1 MIETFQKAVAE
12 YGMVTTLLLGMVAG
26 MGYIIWKRLLQQPK
40 TNGKRSTYTD
50 KTSSIMQ
57 AIQSHADASA
67 EGMSHLKDTIN
78 IGNKELR
85 TIIDENAKEGRHLID
100 ETAKESRHISESL
113 RDDLDDTRREL
124 KGDIKSVSDD
134 VKSEVQ
140 TRRMDVISLHQKI
153 DSDKNRK

>member
-1 MIETFQKAVAE
+1 MIDTFQKAVAE

-26 MGYIIWKRLLQQPK
+26 MGYIIYKRLLQQPK
-40 TNGKRSTYTD
+40 TNGKSSASAD
-50 KTSSIMQ
+50 KTNSIMQ
-57 AIQSHADASA
+57 AISTGD
-67 EGMSHLKDTIN
+67 KD
-78 IGNKELR
+78 LR
-85 TIIDENAKEGRHLID
+85 TVIDENAKENRHL
-100 ETAKESRHISESL
+100 SESL

-153 DSDKNRK
+153 DADKKRK

>member
-12 YGMVTTLLLGMVAG
+12 YGLATTLLLAMVAG
-26 MGYIIWKRLLQQPK
+26 MGYIIYKRLLQQPK
-40 TNGKRSTYTD
+40 TNGKSSASAD
-50 KTSSIMQ
+50 KTNSIMQ
-57 AIQSHADASA
+57 AISTGD
-67 EGMSHLKDTIN
+67 KD
-78 IGNKELR
+78 LR
-85 TIIDENAKEGRHLID
+85 TVIDENAKENRHL
-100 ETAKESRHISESL
+100 SESL

-153 DSDKNRK
+153 DSDKKRK

>member
-1 MIETFQKAVAE
+1 MVETFQKAVAE
-12 YGMVTTLLLGMVAG
+12 YGMVTTLLLAMVAG

-40 TNGKRSTYTD
+40 TNGKRSASAD
-50 KTSSIMQ
+50 KTNSIMQ
-57 AIQSHADASA
+57 AISTGD
-67 EGMSHLKDTIN
+67 KD
-78 IGNKELR
+78 LR
-85 TIIDENAKEGRHLID
+85 TVIDENAKEGRHL
-100 ETAKESRHISESL
+100 SESL

-153 DSDKNRK
+153 DADKKRK

>member
-1 MIETFQKAVAE
+1 MVETFQTAVAE
-12 YGMVTTLLLGMVAG
+12 YGMVTTLLLAMVAG

-40 TNGKRSTYTD
+40 TNGKRSTSVD
-50 KTSSIMQ
+50 KTNSIMQ
-57 AIQSHADASA
+57 AISTGD
-67 EGMSHLKDTIN
+67 KD
-78 IGNKELR
+78 LR
-85 TIIDENAKEGRHLID
+85 TVIDENAKEGRHL
-100 ETAKESRHISESL
+100 SESL

-153 DSDKNRK
+153 DADKKRK

>member
-1 MIETFQKAVAE
+1 MIDESFFQSAVAE
-12 YGMVTTLLLGMVAG
+12 YGLATTLLLAMVAG

-40 TNGKRSTYTD
+40 TNGKSSASAD
-50 KTSSIMQ
+50 KTNSIMQ
-57 AIQSHADASA
+57 AISTGD
-67 EGMSHLKDTIN
+67 KD
-78 IGNKELR
+78 LR
-85 TIIDENAKEGRHLID
+85 TVIDENAKENRHL
-100 ETAKESRHISESL
+100 SESL

-153 DSDKNRK
+153 DADKKRK

>member
-1 MIETFQKAVAE
+1 MVETFQTAVAE
-12 YGMVTTLLLGMVAG
+12 YGMVTTLLLAMVAG

-40 TNGKRSTYTD
+40 TNGKRSTSAD
-50 KTSSIMQ
+50 KTNSIMQ
-57 AIQSHADASA
+57 AISTGD
-67 EGMSHLKDTIN
+67 KD
-78 IGNKELR
+78 LR
-85 TIIDENAKEGRHLID
+85 TVIDENAKEGRHL
-100 ETAKESRHISESL
+100 SESL

-153 DSDKNRK
+153 DADKKRK

>member
-1 MIETFQKAVAE
+1 MVETFQTAVAE
-12 YGMVTTLLLGMVAG
+12 YGMVTTLLLAMVAG

-40 TNGKRSTYTD
+40 TNGKRSASAD
-50 KTSSIMQ
+50 KTNSIMQ
-57 AIQSHADASA
+57 AISTGD
-67 EGMSHLKDTIN
+67 KD
-78 IGNKELR
+78 LR
-85 TIIDENAKEGRHLID
+85 TVIDENAKEGRHL
-100 ETAKESRHISESL
+100 SESL

-153 DSDKNRK
+153 DSDKKRK

>member
-1 MIETFQKAVAE
+1 MVETFQTAVAE
-12 YGMVTTLLLGMVAG
+12 YGMVTTLLLAMVAG

-40 TNGKRSTYTD
+40 TNGKRSASAD
-50 KTSSIMQ
+50 KTNSIMQ
-57 AIQSHADASA
+57 AISTGD
-67 EGMSHLKDTIN
+67 KD
-78 IGNKELR
+78 LR
-85 TIIDENAKEGRHLID
+85 TVIDENAKEGRHL
-100 ETAKESRHISESL
+100 SESL

-153 DSDKNRK
+153 DADKKRK